1 MLRRMSR
8 ISVPTFARSGRT
20 LKFGIVL
27 DDSMHITAEIHPGRR
42 EQSVELGSAARGLD
56 LLRALRLAP
65 DAHILIRGDAP
76 IPADAALQD
85 GERIRV
91 IGVVSGGA
99 PG

>member
-1 MLRRMSR
+1 MR
-8 ISVPTFARSGRT
+8 
-20 LKFGIVL
+20 
-27 DDSMHITAEIHPGRR
+27 ITAEILPGRR
-42 EQSVELGSAARGLD
+42 EESVELGSAAKGLD

-76 IPADAALQD
+76 IPADAALQE

-91 IGVVSGGA
+91 IGVVSGGS

>member
-1 MLRRMSR
+1 
-8 ISVPTFARSGRT
+8 
-20 LKFGIVL
+20 
-27 DDSMHITAEIHPGRR
+27 MHVTAEIHPGRR
-42 EQSVELGSAARGLD
+42 EESVELGSAARGLD